1 MKRITTLL
9 CFLSAMLFAVCT
21 QFARAQVTVFDPSVY
36 GEEIENFGQLYNSNQ
51 SLLQQV
57 EMGIQQY
64 NLLDAQYQQVSNI
77 VKYAMNSRNLWA
89 AMPFNFN
96 SQGRITG
103 WGTTLDAGTYPS
115 AYSALQQSQY
125 QFNLASA
132 PFLNP
137 DRNNRYTLRAS
148 SVDLQNNALQDCLA
162 TIGNVRNAGLNNDST
177 LGNLIG
183 DSDDGESALATST
196 AIAQKT
202 SISTSILAQGQA
214 DANKQL
220 ACQLELGTA
229 QLQQAANASAMEL
242 QDESNR
248 VTTWAE
254 GEQAG
259 GAGSGSLQSS
269 YSQMQTAAASAMGV
283 TQ

>member
-1 MKRITTLL
+1 MKQLTTLL
-9 CFLSAMLFAVCT
+9 CFFSALLFAVST
-21 QFARAQVTVFDPSVY
+21 RSAQAQFTVFDPSTY
-36 GEEIENFGQLYNSNQ
+36 GEEIENYGQLYNSNQ

-64 NLLDAQYQQVSNI
+64 NMLDAQYQRISNV
-77 VKYAMNSRNLWA
+77 VKYSMHSRNLWA
-89 AMPFNFN
+89 GMPFNFN
-96 SQGRITG
+96 SQGRIGG
-103 WGTTLDAGTYPS
+103 WGTTLDAGTYPN

-137 DRNNRYTLRAS
+137 DRNNRYSLRAS

-162 TIGNVRNAGLNNDST
+162 TIGNVRNAGLMNDSAM
-177 LGNLIG
+177 GNLID
-183 DSDDGESALATST
+183 DSDDDDDALVTST
-196 AIAQKT
+196 ALQQKT
-202 SISTSILAQGQA
+202 SISTSILAQGQS

-242 QDESNR
+242 QNESDMA
-248 VTTWAE
+248 TTWAT

-259 GAGSGSLQSS
+259 GVGSGSLASS
-269 YSQMQTAAASAMGV
+269 YTQLQTAAASVMGV
-283 TQ
+283 KQ

>member
-1 MKRITTLL
+1 MKRISTLFCL
-9 CFLSAMLFAVCT
+9 LSAMLIAVGT
-21 QFARAQVTVFDPSVY
+21 QSAHAQMTVFDPSTY

-51 SLLQQV
+51 SLLQQI

-64 NLLDAQYQQVSNI
+64 NLLDSQYQQVANI

-125 QFNLASA
+125 QFNLASM

-162 TIGNVRNAGLNNDST
+162 TIGNVRNAGLTNEPMM
-177 LGNLIG
+177 GNLID
-183 DSDDGESALATST
+183 DSDDGENDMETST

-202 SISTSILAQGQA
+202 SISTSILAQGQS

-229 QLQQAANASAMEL
+229 QLQQASNASAMEL
-242 QDESNR
+242 QDESDMA
-248 VTTWAE
+248 TTWAT

-259 GAGSGSLQSS
+259 GAGSGSLSSS
-269 YSQMQTAAASAMGV
+269 YTLMQTAAGSVMGV

>member
-9 CFLSAMLFAVCT
+9 CLLSAMLFAVGT
-21 QFARAQVTVFDPSVY
+21 QPAHAQVTVFDPSTY

-51 SLLQQV
+51 SLLQQI

-64 NLLDAQYQQVSNI
+64 NLLDSQYQQVANI
-77 VKYAMNSRNLWA
+77 VKYAMHSRNMWA

-137 DRNNRYTLRAS
+137 DRNNRYALRAS

-162 TIGNVRNAGLNNDST
+162 TIGNVRNSGLTNEST
-177 LGNLIG
+177 LGNLID
-183 DSDDGESALATST
+183 DSDDSSTSMATST

-202 SISTSILAQGQA
+202 SISSSILAQGQS

-229 QLQQAANASAMEL
+229 QLQQAANASAMKL
-242 QDESNR
+242 QDESDMA
-248 VTTWAE
+248 TSWTE

-259 GAGSGSLQSS
+259 GAGTGSLQSS
-269 YSQMQTAAASAMGV
+269 YTLMQTAAGSIMGV